1 MKLYMNVSD
10 SNHPKGHKPQ
20 KLKSLK
26 TLPSPRANKQNSK
39 SHLENKGKSEY
50 TTTDKSF
57 TFRKSSFTSPL
68 NMKKSPAASSSGVKS
83 FTSDEKTSNT
93 SSSTV
98 SSSLSSPV
106 SRTKLDFESPITP
119 FPIESDRQ
127 VRKKKRK
134 RKENAKLR
142 QSLGLDIDMAWS
154 DADTSDSDGGRRVKR
169 LRKSSSMHRFA
180 TEDVPDS
187 HEKIEKKKKKER
199 IPIISPI
206 PDYSSFLS
214 VDVNVEERE
223 PPSLSPQFPFLS
235 PYIGSL
241 SGKAADRGATFN
253 RKPAKVSFIDLDT
266 ENSDSEI
273 FGKVTYKELEMKK
286 QKKNHKVSEKG
297 GKNFTKLK
305 LKNKSSLEIVRSES
319 LDIPAAQ
326 DDVPFTKAPSDI
338 ISIVKGKAS
347 RDSSS
352 SSEDTRFNSLG
363 WVMASQ
369 RKNSDSEETDSKNSI
384 SYEEFL
390 ADVIR
395 NNCKNSEKENKLKL
409 TKPTKKKGIPSVS
422 GQTTLMQWLNKSSDR
437 SSTEDSEIEST
448 KCEEAESEQTSCECE
463 RSKLLRVCHKGKW
476 CTVQQ
481 EEHRMKRRRE
491 TSKILKAVLLRSK
504 ENNFRKHRKMLYR
517 SPFVVMKKLDI
528 SKLSGKR
535 VLYKSKFKKSRHV
548 SGGGFSPRV
557 PKHVVKNGV
566 HCSVDAL
573 GCKAETN
580 SNTVKMV
587 HVKKSTKKKPMKLDI
602 SKLFGKH
609 VSHKSKFKKSRHVS
623 GGFSPRVPK
632 HVVKDDVHCSVD
644 TLGHKAETNSNTV
657 KVVYVP
663 KPTEKKSTEV
673 VYVQKPTEKK
683 STSQTMEDKQ
693 MSHHSEKT
701 RNHSEKRRNSKKA
714 THHSKKLNHH
724 SEGTSHN
731 SVKMSHDLRCPSP
744 LLPLVPQPNPWAVQ
758 NADPDPQ
765 KPAVTETEQY
775 VILRPLLEGNQSTD
789 VKARMFA
796 LTPVVIKDAK
806 NNSGSSETSTGFGD
820 NHKSPNSVPAKVIL
834 LEGKSGQKDNKKQPQ
849 FSAWQPWRDEVV
861 TSVGNTVT
869 TLKLKKKSLQESIR
883 VKRRSLQE
891 MKVLGRERNAIE
903 SSTEKAG
910 KLLDTINQAKEL
922 LGTSENRENMT
933 RSMSGVEV
941 YKPVRSSTIISQI
954 SNMHENLSTG
964 NAAVEERKENLEN
977 VVPANTYSY
986 NVKGKTED
994 SCTEK
999 VTNSSE
1005 GAMNTSTDCEVARCS
1020 IGTNTDLDLEQSVS
1034 DIDLCGSDESEHS
1047 VSDIDLLDCDTDPYD
1062 GDADLFDEDT
1072 DLCDYIESADET
1084 EEIQEL
1090 QMPVG
1095 SNV

>member
-1 MKLYMNVSD
+1 MNVSD

-26 TLPSPRANKQNSK
+26 TLPSPRANKQTSK

-93 SSSTV
+93 SSSTA
-98 SSSLSSPV
+98 SSSLPSPV

-127 VRKKKRK
+127 IRKKKRK

-241 SGKAADRGATFN
+241 SGKAGDRDATFN

-266 ENSDSEI
+266 EDSDSEI
-273 FGKVTYKELEMKK
+273 FGKVTNKELEMKK
-286 QKKNHKVSEKG
+286 QKKNHKVSEKS

-326 DDVPFTKAPSDI
+326 DDVPFTKAPSEM
-338 ISIVKGKAS
+338 ISIVKGKTS

-390 ADVIR
+390 QDVIR

-409 TKPTKKKGIPSVS
+409 TKPTKKKGIPSVT
-422 GQTTLMQWLNKSSDR
+422 GQTTLMQWLQRSSDK
-437 SSTEDSEIEST
+437 SSTEEENT
-448 KCEEAESEQTSCECE
+448 KHEEDESEQMSCECE

-481 EEHRMKRRRE
+481 EERRMKRRRE
-491 TSKILKAVLLRSK
+491 TSRILRAVLLRSK
-504 ENNFRKHRKMLYR
+504 ESNFRKHRKMLYR
-517 SPFVVMKKLDI
+517 SPFIVVKKLDI

-580 SNTVKMV
+580 SNIAKMV

-609 VSHKSKFKKSRHVS
+609 ASHKSKFKKSRHIS
-623 GGFSPRVPK
+623 GGGFSPRVPK
-632 HVVKDDVHCSVD
+632 HVVKDGVHCSVD
-644 TLGHKAETNSNTV
+644 TFGHKAETNSNTV
-657 KVVYVP
+657 K
-663 KPTEKKSTEV
+663 V

-683 STSQTMEDKQ
+683 STSQTMENQQ

-758 NADPDPQ
+758 NADPDSQ

-789 VKARMFA
+789 VKTRVFA

-806 NNSGSSETSTGFGD
+806 TNSESSEKSTGFSD
-820 NHKSPNSVPAKVIL
+820 KHKSPSSVPAKVIL
-834 LEGKSGQKDNKKQPQ
+834 LEGGSGQRDNNKQPQ
-849 FSAWQPWRDEVV
+849 FSAWQPWKDEVV
-861 TSVGNTVT
+861 TSVGHTVT

-891 MKVLGRERNAIE
+891 MKVLGRERNAVE

-910 KLLDTINQAKEL
+910 QLLNTINQAKEL
-922 LGTSENRENMT
+922 LGKSENQENMA
-933 RSMSGVEV
+933 RSMSDVEV

-954 SNMHENLSTG
+954 SNTHENLSTG

-977 VVPANTYSY
+977 LVPANTYSY
-986 NVKGKTED
+986 NVQGKTED
-994 SCTEK
+994 RCSEK
-999 VTNSSE
+999 VTYSSE
-1005 GAMNTSTDCEVARCS
+1005 EAMNTSTDCEVARCS

-1034 DIDLCGSDESEHS
+1034 DIDLCDSEESEHS
-1047 VSDIDLLDCDTDPYD
+1047 VSDIDLFDCDTDPYD
-1062 GDADLFDEDT
+1062 GDADLVDEDT
-1072 DLCDYIESADET
+1072 DLCDYIESAGET